1 MEEEKKMDVN
11 VNDTNGEIRK
21 PGEDQYVITNA
32 KKDALSEMHSVAADA
47 AKEAASKIIDV
58 DADIKAVK
66 SVVQKVDKAA

>member
-1 MEEEKKMDVN
+1 
-11 VNDTNGEIRK
+11 
-21 PGEDQYVITNA
+21 
-32 KKDALSEMHSVAADA
+32 MHSVAADA